1 MVEEAIA
8 KTHLP
13 SDKCVELVNDVGR
26 DVSITADKLH
36 LSQMVGNLIE
46 NAVKYSG
53 ESVRIRFGCEYTEGH
68 VAICVSD
75 TGTGIADSDVDKIF
89 EKFYRAPSAMQSGL
103 PGVGLGLAY
112 VKLLAEA
119 HGGRVEVVSRIGE
132 GSTFTINLPQ

>member
-1 MVEEAIA
+1 M
-8 KTHLP
+8 
-13 SDKCVELVNDVGR
+13 
-26 DVSITADKLH
+26 
-36 LSQMVGNLIE
+36 
-46 NAVKYSG
+46 
-53 ESVRIRFGCEYTEGH
+53 
-68 VAICVSD
+68 AICVSD

-89 EKFYRAPSAMQSGL
+89 EKFYRATSAMQSGL